1 VGGNRFPRA
10 ARLLNRAAFDEV
22 FRAGQSAG
30 SNFFRVLVTPAKG
43 DQARLGITV
52 PKRVVKFAHDRNRI
66 KRLLREAFRLSR
78 AQFPA
83 IDLVI
88 LARGSIASADNP
100 SLRQDITR
108 ILSRAAAL
116 KLQADAGK
124 MPDSP
129 ADASKP

>member
-1 VGGNRFPRA
+1 M
-10 ARLLNRAAFDEV
+10 
-22 FRAGQSAG
+22 
-30 SNFFRVLVTPAKG
+30 TPAKG

-78 AQFPA
+78 AHLPA
-83 IDLVI
+83 IHLVI
-88 LARGSIASADNP
+88 LARGAIVSADNHT
-100 SLRQDITR
+100 LRQDITR